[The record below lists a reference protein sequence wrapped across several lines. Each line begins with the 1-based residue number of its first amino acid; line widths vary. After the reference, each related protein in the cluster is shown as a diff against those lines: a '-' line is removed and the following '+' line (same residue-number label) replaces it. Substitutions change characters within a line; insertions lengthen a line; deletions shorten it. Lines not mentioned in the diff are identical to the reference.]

1 MGSIQ
6 EADLMKDLWMSRFS
20 ISLNGQMLNCKAR
33 VLDPPAI
40 LIRGRPAAYQDRDPQ
55 LDSILG

>member
-1 MGSIQ
+1 
-6 EADLMKDLWMSRFS
+6 MKDLWMSRFS

-40 LIRGRPAAYQDRDPQ
+40 LIRG
-55 LDSILG
+55 